1 MDNAHDPS
9 QRVADGKD
17 LGKAK
22 IGEGL
27 LLGSAALA
35 PLVLAALAAWFA
47 PDRWVASVVTI
58 AIVWSGALLV
68 FFAGVRRGLTFSEID
83 GAALDEIVSMLWIFI
98 CGVVALL
105 LRSALLSIPI
115 AILGFVS
122 VGVLDAKAAR
132 RRKAPLYF
140 SIFRPVQIIVAV
152 TALAIILA
160 RYILAAPA

>member
-35 PLVLAALAAWFA
+35 PLVLAALAAWLA
-47 PDRWVASVVTI
+47 PDLWLEAIATI

-68 FFAGVRRGLTFSEID
+68 FFAGVRRGLTFSELS
-83 GAALDEIVSMLWIFI
+83 GAALDEILSMLWIFG
-98 CGVVALL
+98 CGVLTLL
-105 LRSALLSIPI
+105 MRSALLSIPI

-132 RRKAPLYF
+132 HRKAPFYF
-140 SIFRPVQIIVAV
+140 SIFRPLQIIVAV

>member
-1 MDNAHDPS
+1 MDKAHDPS
-9 QRVADGKD
+9 QRVADGKY

-27 LLGSAALA
+27 FLGSAALA

-47 PDRWVASVVTI
+47 PDRWVGWVVTT

-68 FFAGVRRGLTFSEID
+68 FFAGVRRGLTFSEIS
-83 GAALDEIVSMLWIFI
+83 GAAPDEIISMIWIFG
-98 CGVVALL
+98 CGVLTLL
-105 LRSALLSIPI
+105 TRSALISIPI

-132 RRKAPLYF
+132 HRKSPYSALCKSSSASRPWRLF
-140 SIFRPVQIIVAV
+140 WRAIF
-152 TALAIILA
+152 
-160 RYILAAPA
+160 